1 MPKNDIEKKSQK
13 KEILLQTAERLF
25 LQKGIRSVTVEEI
38 ISQAQV
44 SKATFYKY
52 FSDKKDILEKG
63 FQRSINHELE
73 HLGSIVEQGK
83 RDRLTLEDFIKIFD
97 MNEYSSYFQSDFL
110 KELVQEYPDIR
121 DKYYAEAYS
130 NLMLLYKDL
139 MRMAKIDGIIRM
151 DMDTDILI
159 MYTNMMSKAVRE
171 NLNRSSFFSDNMN
184 VQEFYQK
191 IIDLY
196 LYGIVER
203 EESKK

>member
-1 MPKNDIEKKSQK
+1 VPKNDIEKKSQK
-13 KEILLQTAERLF
+13 KEVLLQAAERLF

-63 FQRSINHELE
+63 FQRSINYELE
-73 HLGSIVEQGK
+73 HLASIIEKGK

-110 KELVQEYPDIR
+110 KDLIQEYPDIR

-130 NLMLLYKDL
+130 NLMSLYRDL

-159 MYTNMMSKAVRE
+159 MYTNMISKAVRE
-171 NLNRSSFFSDNMN
+171 NLNKSSFFSDNMN
-184 VQEFYQK
+184 MKEFYQK

-203 EESKK
+203 EEFK